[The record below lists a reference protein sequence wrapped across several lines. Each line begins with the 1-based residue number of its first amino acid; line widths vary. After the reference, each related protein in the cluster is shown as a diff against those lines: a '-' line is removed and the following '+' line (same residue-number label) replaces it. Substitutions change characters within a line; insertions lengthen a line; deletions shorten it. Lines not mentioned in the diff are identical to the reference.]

1 MGSSNDVVYP
11 VHGGMEE
18 WGYAASWFNQHNPVH
33 TVPAACDHNQSVV
46 VTPTSHRCLT
56 FLVETTDIKTP
67 VQKLL
72 GDSARLFAT
81 PVPKEGQYVPIVMRQ
96 ALALMEAV
104 RPYSVITASSTANH
118 TLSVR
123 WLVGGC
129 FEVDDTRIVA
139 IPATPEI
146 EAIMDET
153 YARGDLRDEEYAL
166 LLSAVRSPLHSSS
179 QTGVSPLHSS
189 SQKGVSPLHSSSQ
202 TGVSPL
208 RNPLPNVDL
217 SDDRNRLY
225 FNATLP
231 LPSGSFL
238 VVAVSGVDAYMDRVK
253 ENVNPNVPP
262 QSLFVSLRRNTTWRS
277 EERVL
282 RGREL
287 VLSRPIR
294 VVIADRTQSTQQTPE
309 CVLMK
314 LESPY
319 PPLPVL
325 SWFELGL
332 RGFVLLCLLFLL
344 FLSYYSVCSTKH
356 ARHLYLAE
364 RKGDS
369 RCRPHRARWAFRLEA
384 LTRNRRT
391 SSTHHARRT
400 RAHNPP
406 KAKTGCRCRFRPVP
420 SAVAES
426 SASR

>member
-189 SQKGVSPLHSSSQ
+189 SQ

-208 RNPLPNVDL
+208 QNPLPSVDL

-262 QSLFVSLRRNTTWRS
+262 QSLLVSLRRNTTWRS

-344 FLSYYSVCSTKH
+344 FLSCYSVCSTKH

>member
-1 MGSSNDVVYP
+1 
-11 VHGGMEE
+11 
-18 WGYAASWFNQHNPVH
+18 
-33 TVPAACDHNQSVV
+33 
-46 VTPTSHRCLT
+46 
-56 FLVETTDIKTP
+56 
-67 VQKLL
+67 
-72 GDSARLFAT
+72 
-81 PVPKEGQYVPIVMRQ
+81 
-96 ALALMEAV
+96 
-104 RPYSVITASSTANH
+104 
-118 TLSVR
+118 
-123 WLVGGC
+123 
-129 FEVDDTRIVA
+129 
-139 IPATPEI
+139 
-146 EAIMDET
+146 
-153 YARGDLRDEEYAL
+153 
-166 LLSAVRSPLHSSS
+166 
-179 QTGVSPLHSS
+179 
-189 SQKGVSPLHSSSQ
+189 
-202 TGVSPL
+202 
-208 RNPLPNVDL
+208 
-217 SDDRNRLY
+217 
-225 FNATLP
+225 
-231 LPSGSFL
+231 
-238 VVAVSGVDAYMDRVK
+238 MDRVK

-344 FLSYYSVCSTKH
+344 FLSCYSVCSTKH

-420 SAVAES
+420 SAVAEL

>member
-67 VQKLL
+67 AQKLL

-179 QTGVSPLHSS
+179 QA
-189 SQKGVSPLHSSSQ
+189 GVSPLHSSSQ

-262 QSLFVSLRRNTTWRS
+262 QSLFVSLRRNAAWRS

-344 FLSYYSVCSTKH
+344 FLSCYSVCSTKH

-420 SAVAES
+420 SAVAEL

>member
-18 WGYAASWFNQHNPVH
+18 WGYAASWFNQRNPVH

-67 VQKLL
+67 AQKLL

-104 RPYSVITASSTANH
+104 RPYSVISASSTANH

-179 QTGVSPLHSS
+179 QA
-189 SQKGVSPLHSSSQ
+189 GVSPLHSSSQ

-238 VVAVSGVDAYMDRVK
+238 VVAVSGVDAYMDRVR

-344 FLSYYSVCSTKH
+344 FLSCYSVCSTKH

-420 SAVAES
+420 SAVAEL

>member
-46 VTPTSHRCLT
+46 VTPSSHRCLT

-67 VQKLL
+67 AQKLL

-104 RPYSVITASSTANH
+104 RPYSVISASSTANH

-179 QTGVSPLHSS
+179 QTGVSPL
-189 SQKGVSPLHSSSQ
+189 Q
-202 TGVSPL
+202 
-208 RNPLPNVDL
+208 NPLPSVDL

-262 QSLFVSLRRNTTWRS
+262 QSLFVSLRRNAAWRS

-344 FLSYYSVCSTKH
+344 FLSCYSVCSTKH

>member
-189 SQKGVSPLHSSSQ
+189 SQ

-208 RNPLPNVDL
+208 QNPLPSVDL

-344 FLSYYSVCSTKH
+344 FLSCYSVCSTKH

-420 SAVAES
+420 SAVAEL

>member
-33 TVPAACDHNQSVV
+33 TVPAACEHNQSVV

-56 FLVETTDIKTP
+56 FLVAPTDIKPP

-104 RPYSVITASSTANH
+104 RPYSVISASSTANH

-123 WLVGGC
+123 GLVGGC

-179 QTGVSPLHSS
+179 QTGVSPL
-189 SQKGVSPLHSSSQ
+189 Q
-202 TGVSPL
+202 
-208 RNPLPNVDL
+208 NPLPSVDL

-262 QSLFVSLRRNTTWRS
+262 QSLFVSLRRNAAWRS

-287 VLSRPIR
+287 VLSRPLR

-344 FLSYYSVCSTKH
+344 FLSCYSVCSTKH

-420 SAVAES
+420 SAVAEL

>member
-179 QTGVSPLHSS
+179 QA
-189 SQKGVSPLHSSSQ
+189 GVSPLHSSSQ

-208 RNPLPNVDL
+208 QNPLPSVDL

-262 QSLFVSLRRNTTWRS
+262 QSLFVSLRRNAAWRS

-344 FLSYYSVCSTKH
+344 FLSCYSVCSTKH

>member
-179 QTGVSPLHSS
+179 QTGVSPL
-189 SQKGVSPLHSSSQ
+189 Q
-202 TGVSPL
+202 
-208 RNPLPNVDL
+208 NPLPSVDL

-262 QSLFVSLRRNTTWRS
+262 QSLFVSLRRNAAWRS

-344 FLSYYSVCSTKH
+344 FLSCYSVCSTKH

-420 SAVAES
+420 SAVAEL

>member
-189 SQKGVSPLHSSSQ
+189 SQ

-208 RNPLPNVDL
+208 QNPLPSVDL

-262 QSLFVSLRRNTTWRS
+262 QSLFVSLRRNAAWRS

-344 FLSYYSVCSTKH
+344 FLSCYSVCSTKH

-420 SAVAES
+420 SAVAEL

>member
-1 MGSSNDVVYP
+1 
-11 VHGGMEE
+11 
-18 WGYAASWFNQHNPVH
+18 
-33 TVPAACDHNQSVV
+33 
-46 VTPTSHRCLT
+46 
-56 FLVETTDIKTP
+56 
-67 VQKLL
+67 
-72 GDSARLFAT
+72 
-81 PVPKEGQYVPIVMRQ
+81 
-96 ALALMEAV
+96 
-104 RPYSVITASSTANH
+104 
-118 TLSVR
+118 
-123 WLVGGC
+123 
-129 FEVDDTRIVA
+129 
-139 IPATPEI
+139 
-146 EAIMDET
+146 MDET

-179 QTGVSPLHSS
+179 QT
-189 SQKGVSPLHSSSQ
+189 GVSPLHSSSQ

-344 FLSYYSVCSTKH
+344 FLSCYSVCSTKH

-420 SAVAES
+420 SAVAEL

>member
-1 MGSSNDVVYP
+1 
-11 VHGGMEE
+11 
-18 WGYAASWFNQHNPVH
+18 
-33 TVPAACDHNQSVV
+33 
-46 VTPTSHRCLT
+46 
-56 FLVETTDIKTP
+56 
-67 VQKLL
+67 
-72 GDSARLFAT
+72 
-81 PVPKEGQYVPIVMRQ
+81 
-96 ALALMEAV
+96 
-104 RPYSVITASSTANH
+104 
-118 TLSVR
+118 
-123 WLVGGC
+123 
-129 FEVDDTRIVA
+129 
-139 IPATPEI
+139 
-146 EAIMDET
+146 MDET

-189 SQKGVSPLHSSSQ
+189 SQ

-208 RNPLPNVDL
+208 QNPLPSVDL

-262 QSLFVSLRRNTTWRS
+262 QSLLVSLRRNTTWRS

-344 FLSYYSVCSTKH
+344 FLSCYSVCSTKH

>member
-104 RPYSVITASSTANH
+104 RPYSVISASSTANH

-179 QTGVSPLHSS
+179 QA
-189 SQKGVSPLHSSSQ
+189 GVSPLHSSSQ

-208 RNPLPNVDL
+208 QNPLPSVDL

-344 FLSYYSVCSTKH
+344 FLSCYSVCSTKH

-420 SAVAES
+420 SAVAEL

>member
-67 VQKLL
+67 AQKLL

-104 RPYSVITASSTANH
+104 RPYSVISASSTANH

-179 QTGVSPLHSS
+179 QTGVSPL
-189 SQKGVSPLHSSSQ
+189 Q
-202 TGVSPL
+202 
-208 RNPLPNVDL
+208 NPLPSVDL

-262 QSLFVSLRRNTTWRS
+262 QSLFVSLRRNAAWRS

-344 FLSYYSVCSTKH
+344 YLSCYSVCSTKH

>member
-1 MGSSNDVVYP
+1 
-11 VHGGMEE
+11 
-18 WGYAASWFNQHNPVH
+18 
-33 TVPAACDHNQSVV
+33 
-46 VTPTSHRCLT
+46 
-56 FLVETTDIKTP
+56 
-67 VQKLL
+67 
-72 GDSARLFAT
+72 
-81 PVPKEGQYVPIVMRQ
+81 
-96 ALALMEAV
+96 
-104 RPYSVITASSTANH
+104 
-118 TLSVR
+118 
-123 WLVGGC
+123 
-129 FEVDDTRIVA
+129 
-139 IPATPEI
+139 
-146 EAIMDET
+146 MDET

-166 LLSAVRSPLHSSS
+166 LLSAVR
-179 QTGVSPLHSS
+179 
-189 SQKGVSPLHSSSQ
+189 SPLHSSSQ

-344 FLSYYSVCSTKH
+344 FLSCYSVCSTKH

-420 SAVAES
+420 SAVAEL

>member
-67 VQKLL
+67 AQKLL

-96 ALALMEAV
+96 ALALLEEV
-104 RPYSVITASSTANH
+104 RPYSVITATSTANC

-146 EAIMDET
+146 EAIIDET

-166 LLSAVRSPLHSSS
+166 LHSAVSFPLH
-179 QTGVSPLHSS
+179 LSS
-189 SQKGVSPLHSSSQ
+189 SQKGVSPLQ
-202 TGVSPL
+202 
-208 RNPLPNVDL
+208 NPLPSVDL

-225 FNATLP
+225 FNTTLP
-231 LPSGSFL
+231 LPSGSFM
-238 VVAVSGVDAYMDRVK
+238 VVAVSSVDAYMNRVR
-253 ENVNPNVPP
+253 ENVNPSVPP
-262 QSLFVSLRRNTTWRS
+262 QSLFVSLRRNATWRS

-282 RGREL
+282 RGREW

-294 VVIADRTQSTQQTPE
+294 VVMADRTQSTQQTPE

-314 LESPY
+314 LASPY
-319 PPLPVL
+319 PPIPVL

-344 FLSYYSVCSTKH
+344 YLSCYSVCSIKH

-364 RKGDS
+364 RKEDS
-369 RCRPHRARWAFRLEA
+369 RCRPHRARWVFRLEA
-384 LTRNRRT
+384 LTPNRRT
-391 SSTHHARRT
+391 SSTHHARRALA
-400 RAHNPP
+400 RNPP
-406 KAKTGCRCRFRPVP
+406 RAKTGCRCRFRRAP

-426 SASR
+426 SVLR

>member
-139 IPATPEI
+139 IPATLEI

-189 SQKGVSPLHSSSQ
+189 SQ

-208 RNPLPNVDL
+208 QNPLPSVDL

-262 QSLFVSLRRNTTWRS
+262 QSLFVSLRRNAAWRS

-344 FLSYYSVCSTKH
+344 FLSCYSVCSTKH

-420 SAVAES
+420 SAVAEL

>member
-67 VQKLL
+67 AQKLL

-104 RPYSVITASSTANH
+104 RPYSVISASSTANH

-166 LLSAVRSPLHSSS
+166 LLSAVR
-179 QTGVSPLHSS
+179 SPLHSS

-344 FLSYYSVCSTKH
+344 FLSCYSVCSTKH

-420 SAVAES
+420 SAVAEL

>member
-1 MGSSNDVVYP
+1 
-11 VHGGMEE
+11 MEE

-67 VQKLL
+67 AQKLL

-104 RPYSVITASSTANH
+104 RPYSVISASSTANH

-189 SQKGVSPLHSSSQ
+189 SQ

-208 RNPLPNVDL
+208 QNPLPSVDL

-262 QSLFVSLRRNTTWRS
+262 QSLFVSLRRNAAWRS

-344 FLSYYSVCSTKH
+344 FLSCYSVCSTKH

-420 SAVAES
+420 SAVAEL

>member
-67 VQKLL
+67 AQKLL

-104 RPYSVITASSTANH
+104 RPYSVISASSTANH

-189 SQKGVSPLHSSSQ
+189 SQ

-208 RNPLPNVDL
+208 QNPLPSVDL

-344 FLSYYSVCSTKH
+344 FLSCYSVCSTKH

-420 SAVAES
+420 SAVAEL

>member
-189 SQKGVSPLHSSSQ
+189 SQ

-262 QSLFVSLRRNTTWRS
+262 QSLFVSLRRNAAWRS

-344 FLSYYSVCSTKH
+344 FLSCYSVCSTKH

-420 SAVAES
+420 SAVAEL

>member
-104 RPYSVITASSTANH
+104 RPYSVISASSTANH

-179 QTGVSPLHSS
+179 QAGVSPLHSS
-189 SQKGVSPLHSSSQ
+189 SQKGVSPLQ
-202 TGVSPL
+202 
-208 RNPLPNVDL
+208 NPLPSVDL

-332 RGFVLLCLLFLL
+332 HGFVLLCLLFLL
-344 FLSYYSVCSTKH
+344 FLSCYSVCSTKH

-420 SAVAES
+420 SAVAEL

>member
-166 LLSAVRSPLHSSS
+166 LLSAVRFHYIP
-179 QTGVSPLHSS
+179 
-189 SQKGVSPLHSSSQ
+189 
-202 TGVSPL
+202 PL
-208 RNPLPNVDL
+208 RRV
-217 SDDRNRLY
+217 
-225 FNATLP
+225 
-231 LPSGSFL
+231 FL
-238 VVAVSGVDAYMDRVK
+238 HYI
-253 ENVNPNVPP
+253 PP
-262 QSLFVSLRRNTTWRS
+262 LRRAFLHCRIPCQASICPMTEIGSISMPRF
-277 EERVL
+277 
-282 RGREL
+282 
-287 VLSRPIR
+287 PYR
-294 VVIADRTQSTQQTPE
+294 VV
-309 CVLMK
+309 
-314 LESPY
+314 
-319 PPLPVL
+319 
-325 SWFELGL
+325 
-332 RGFVLLCLLFLL
+332 
-344 FLSYYSVCSTKH
+344 
-356 ARHLYLAE
+356 
-364 RKGDS
+364 
-369 RCRPHRARWAFRLEA
+369 
-384 LTRNRRT
+384 
-391 SSTHHARRT
+391 
-400 RAHNPP
+400 
-406 KAKTGCRCRFRPVP
+406 RFWWWR
-420 SAVAES
+420 
-426 SASR
+426 

>member
-33 TVPAACDHNQSVV
+33 TVPAACDHNQLVV

-189 SQKGVSPLHSSSQ
+189 SQ

-208 RNPLPNVDL
+208 QNPLPSVDL

-262 QSLFVSLRRNTTWRS
+262 QSLFVSLRRNAAWRS

-344 FLSYYSVCSTKH
+344 YLSCYSVCSTKH

>member
-1 MGSSNDVVYP
+1 
-11 VHGGMEE
+11 
-18 WGYAASWFNQHNPVH
+18 
-33 TVPAACDHNQSVV
+33 
-46 VTPTSHRCLT
+46 
-56 FLVETTDIKTP
+56 
-67 VQKLL
+67 
-72 GDSARLFAT
+72 
-81 PVPKEGQYVPIVMRQ
+81 
-96 ALALMEAV
+96 
-104 RPYSVITASSTANH
+104 
-118 TLSVR
+118 
-123 WLVGGC
+123 
-129 FEVDDTRIVA
+129 
-139 IPATPEI
+139 
-146 EAIMDET
+146 MDET

-179 QTGVSPLHSS
+179 QTGVSPL
-189 SQKGVSPLHSSSQ
+189 Q
-202 TGVSPL
+202 
-208 RNPLPNVDL
+208 NPLPSVDL

-262 QSLFVSLRRNTTWRS
+262 QSLFVSLRRNAAWRS

-344 FLSYYSVCSTKH
+344 FLSCYSVCSTKH

-420 SAVAES
+420 SAVAEL

>member
-67 VQKLL
+67 AQKLL

-104 RPYSVITASSTANH
+104 RPYSVISASSTANH

-179 QTGVSPLHSS
+179 QA
-189 SQKGVSPLHSSSQ
+189 GVSPLHSSSQ

-344 FLSYYSVCSTKH
+344 FLSCYSVCSTKH

-384 LTRNRRT
+384 LTRNQRT

-420 SAVAES
+420 SAVAEL